1 MSFFSE
7 VDLAPPDLIF
17 GIKEELDAD
26 TNPKKVSLLV
36 GAYRTEEGKSTV
48 LPIVRKVEKA
58 MANDDTLG
66 HEYLPIDGLQSFCSA
81 SSKLAVGTVYFIVLL
96 LFYCHN
102 IIKIKLN
109 EQHL

>member
-26 TNPKKVSLLV
+26 TNPKKISLLV
-36 GAYRTEEGKSTV
+36 GAYRTEEGKSIV

-58 MANDDTLG
+58 MANDETLD
-66 HEYLPIDGLQSFCSA
+66 HEYLPIEGLQSFCAAA
-81 SSKLAVGTVYFIVLL
+81 SRLALGMV
-96 LFYCHN
+96 
-102 IIKIKLN
+102 
-109 EQHL
+109 